1 MKLTKDTIKKLNKE
15 NIKIHIN
22 VIEEIDLNKLVGQE
36 INELSGKDFENTIK
50 NKQKNYFY
58 TINDEEYYTTS
69 AFKSLLNAV
78 QSKIAQDNKQDEYGM
93 NQEFD
98 GYDKYDE
105 NNNVKECHCEH
116 CTCKKELHLNNEF
129 NMDGFVEFLKDS
141 PVDDIPCVT
150 IENKPTDDIPYI
162 AIESTGEPS
171 FYQEN
176 NFVKIHDKII
186 NLRKILDWE
195 ENAVYY
201 VPDKLAF
208 YKIKDNSLYQKDIQ
222 ITGDYFNLINEK
234 YSQEL
239 FEILENS
246 IKDEDCNH
254 LKNLSDYI
262 KSVKNIEPKTIEE
275 VWNKLIEIE
284 KRDNNFCW
292 NYHNNLEQ
300 RIKKEKNL
308 INYIQAIYLCAY
320 GELQDN
326 TLVIKFKDIQKPLKY
341 NIEKNEI
348 TLMRYFVN
356 NNIKE
361 VKNYAELIG
370 CTEHEFKDLISA
382 VKQLNPEDIPKDY
395 IPCEKLKKIV
405 NHFYD
410 LYKDA
415 ISYFSVGYNIDN
427 DYDEILP
434 LVDFI
439 KKHKKEVSKE
449 LLEDAILYDEDN
461 LKWCKKHE
469 LRYEY

>member
-1 MKLTKDTIKKLNKE
+1 MKITKELIEKIKERNAIIEIKSIEKINFDKLINKDTDNLSSEDIKNALKLDSRMTTCLPNNTECYCKLNDNE
-15 NIKIHIN
+15 HFY
-22 VIEEIDLNKLVGQE
+22 VIDMLKMLFDTAQLE
-36 INELSGKDFENTIK
+36 INTK
-50 NKQKNYFY
+50 NLQY
-58 TINDEEYYTTS
+58 
-69 AFKSLLNAV
+69 
-78 QSKIAQDNKQDEYGM
+78 
-93 NQEFD
+93 
-98 GYDKYDE
+98 
-105 NNNVKECHCEH
+105 
-116 CTCKKELHLNNEF
+116 
-129 NMDGFVEFLKDS
+129 
-141 PVDDIPCVT
+141 VT
-150 IENKPTDDIPYI
+150 MEG
-162 AIESTGEPS
+162 TGIPS
-171 FYQEN
+171 FYNDEN
-176 NFVKIHDKII
+176 GKTKLYEKII
-186 NLRKILDWE
+186 NLYEILGWKEDE
-195 ENAVYY
+195 VYY

-234 YSQEL
+234 YSKEL

-246 IKDEDCNH
+246 IKEEDCNH

-361 VKNYAELIG
+361 VKNYAKLIG

-469 LRYEY
+469 IRYEY

>member
-1 MKLTKDTIKKLNKE
+1 MKITKELIEKLKEYGSTIEIASIEKINFNKLINKDTDNLSSEDIKNALKLDSRMTTCLPNNTECYCRLNDNDYLYAIDMLKM
-15 NIKIHIN
+15 IFDTAQL
-22 VIEEIDLNKLVGQE
+22 EIDA
-36 INELSGKDFENTIK
+36 K
-50 NKQKNYFY
+50 NLQY
-58 TINDEEYYTTS
+58 
-69 AFKSLLNAV
+69 
-78 QSKIAQDNKQDEYGM
+78 
-93 NQEFD
+93 
-98 GYDKYDE
+98 
-105 NNNVKECHCEH
+105 
-116 CTCKKELHLNNEF
+116 
-129 NMDGFVEFLKDS
+129 
-141 PVDDIPCVT
+141 VT
-150 IENKPTDDIPYI
+150 MKGTNI
-162 AIESTGEPS
+162 PS
-171 FYQEN
+171 FYN
-176 NFVKIHDKII
+176 DKNGKTKLYEKTI
-186 NLRKILDWE
+186 NLYNILGWK
-195 ENAVYY
+195 ENEIYY

-234 YSQEL
+234 YSKEL

-370 CTEHEFKDLISA
+370 YTEHEFKDLISA

-427 DYDEILP
+427 DYDEISP

-449 LLEDAILYDEDN
+449 LLEDAILYDKDN

-469 LRYEY
+469 IRYEY

>member
-1 MKLTKDTIKKLNKE
+1 MKITKELIEKLKEYNAMIKTAYIKKINFDKLINKDTDNLSSEDIKNAL
-15 NIKIHIN
+15 
-22 VIEEIDLNKLVGQE
+22 EIDRKKTVCWFNEDTYSCK
-36 INELSGKDFENTIK
+36 INDNDDI
-50 NKQKNYFY
+50 Q
-58 TINDEEYYTTS
+58 TINMLNMLFNTAKIEMNHDELQDLFLKKINKDNENNFISRDDENSIYYEK
-69 AFKSLLNAV
+69 KSSTDENLLN
-78 QSKIAQDNKQDEYGM
+78 D
-93 NQEFD
+93 F
-98 GYDKYDE
+98 
-105 NNNVKECHCEH
+105 
-116 CTCKKELHLNNEF
+116 
-129 NMDGFVEFLKDS
+129 
-141 PVDDIPCVT
+141 
-150 IENKPTDDIPYI
+150 
-162 AIESTGEPS
+162 PS
-171 FYQEN
+171 FYIDEN
-176 NFVKIHDKII
+176 GKTQVYKHII
-186 NLRKILDWE
+186 NLYEILGWE

-382 VKQLNPEDIPKDY
+382 VKQLNPEDIPKNY

-427 DYDEILP
+427 DYDEISP

>member
-1 MKLTKDTIKKLNKE
+1 MKITKELIEKIKERNAIIEIKSVEKINFDKLINKDTDNLSSEDIKNALKLDSRMTTCLPNNTECYCKLNDNE
-15 NIKIHIN
+15 HFY
-22 VIEEIDLNKLVGQE
+22 VIDMLKMLFDTAQLE
-36 INELSGKDFENTIK
+36 INTK
-50 NKQKNYFY
+50 NLQY
-58 TINDEEYYTTS
+58 
-69 AFKSLLNAV
+69 
-78 QSKIAQDNKQDEYGM
+78 
-93 NQEFD
+93 
-98 GYDKYDE
+98 
-105 NNNVKECHCEH
+105 
-116 CTCKKELHLNNEF
+116 
-129 NMDGFVEFLKDS
+129 
-141 PVDDIPCVT
+141 VT
-150 IENKPTDDIPYI
+150 MEG
-162 AIESTGEPS
+162 TGIPS
-171 FYQEN
+171 FYNDEN
-176 NFVKIHDKII
+176 GKTKLYEKII
-186 NLRKILDWE
+186 NLYEILGWKEDE
-195 ENAVYY
+195 VYY

-234 YSQEL
+234 YSKEL

-246 IKDEDCNH
+246 IKEEDCNH

-275 VWNKLIEIE
+275 LWNKLIEIE

-348 TLMRYFVN
+348 TLMKYFVN

-395 IPCEKLKKIV
+395 IPCKKLKKIV

-427 DYDEILP
+427 DYDEISP

-461 LKWCKKHE
+461 LKWCKKHKI
-469 LRYEY
+469 RYEY

>member
-1 MKLTKDTIKKLNKE
+1 MKITKELIEKIKEHNAIIEIKSVEKINFDKFINKDTDNLSSEDIKNALKLDSRMTTCLPNNTECYCRLNDNDYLYTIDMLKM
-15 NIKIHIN
+15 IFDTAQL
-22 VIEEIDLNKLVGQE
+22 EIDA
-36 INELSGKDFENTIK
+36 K
-50 NKQKNYFY
+50 NLQY
-58 TINDEEYYTTS
+58 
-69 AFKSLLNAV
+69 
-78 QSKIAQDNKQDEYGM
+78 
-93 NQEFD
+93 
-98 GYDKYDE
+98 
-105 NNNVKECHCEH
+105 
-116 CTCKKELHLNNEF
+116 
-129 NMDGFVEFLKDS
+129 
-141 PVDDIPCVT
+141 VT
-150 IENKPTDDIPYI
+150 MEG
-162 AIESTGEPS
+162 TGIPS
-171 FYQEN
+171 FYNDEN
-176 NFVKIHDKII
+176 GKMKLYEKTI
-186 NLRKILDWE
+186 NLYNILGWK
-195 ENAVYY
+195 ENEIYY

-234 YSQEL
+234 YSKEL

-382 VKQLNPEDIPKDY
+382 VKQLNPEDIPNDY
-395 IPCEKLKKIV
+395 IPCKKLKKIV

-427 DYDEILP
+427 DYDEISP

-461 LKWCKKHE
+461 FKWCKKHE
-469 LRYEY
+469 IKYEY

>member
-1 MKLTKDTIKKLNKE
+1 MKITKELIEKLKEYDSTIEIASVEKINFNKLINKDTDNLSSEDIKNALKLDSRMTTCLPNNTKCYCRL
-15 NIKIHIN
+15 NDNDYLYAIN
-22 VIEEIDLNKLVGQE
+22 MLKMIFDTAQLEIDA
-36 INELSGKDFENTIK
+36 K
-50 NKQKNYFY
+50 NLQY
-58 TINDEEYYTTS
+58 
-69 AFKSLLNAV
+69 
-78 QSKIAQDNKQDEYGM
+78 
-93 NQEFD
+93 
-98 GYDKYDE
+98 
-105 NNNVKECHCEH
+105 
-116 CTCKKELHLNNEF
+116 
-129 NMDGFVEFLKDS
+129 
-141 PVDDIPCVT
+141 VT
-150 IENKPTDDIPYI
+150 MEG
-162 AIESTGEPS
+162 TGIPS
-171 FYQEN
+171 FYNDEN
-176 NFVKIHDKII
+176 GKTKLYEKII
-186 NLRKILDWE
+186 NLYNILGWK
-195 ENAVYY
+195 ENEIYY

-234 YSQEL
+234 YSKEL

-382 VKQLNPEDIPKDY
+382 MKQLSPEDIPKDY
-395 IPCEKLKKIV
+395 IPCKKLKKIV

-461 LKWCKKHE
+461 FKWCKKHE
-469 LRYEY
+469 IRYEY

>member
-1 MKLTKDTIKKLNKE
+1 MKITEELIEKLKEYGSTIEIASVEKINFNKLINKDTDNLSSEDIKNALKLDSRMTTCLPNNTECYCRLNDNDYLYTIDMLKM
-15 NIKIHIN
+15 IFDTAQL
-22 VIEEIDLNKLVGQE
+22 EIDA
-36 INELSGKDFENTIK
+36 K
-50 NKQKNYFY
+50 NLQY
-58 TINDEEYYTTS
+58 
-69 AFKSLLNAV
+69 
-78 QSKIAQDNKQDEYGM
+78 
-93 NQEFD
+93 
-98 GYDKYDE
+98 
-105 NNNVKECHCEH
+105 
-116 CTCKKELHLNNEF
+116 
-129 NMDGFVEFLKDS
+129 
-141 PVDDIPCVT
+141 VT
-150 IENKPTDDIPYI
+150 MEG
-162 AIESTGEPS
+162 TGIPS
-171 FYQEN
+171 FYNDEN
-176 NFVKIHDKII
+176 GKTKLYEKII
-186 NLRKILDWE
+186 NLYNILGWK
-195 ENAVYY
+195 ENEIYY

-234 YSQEL
+234 YSKEL

-427 DYDEILP
+427 DYDEISP

-469 LRYEY
+469 IRYEY